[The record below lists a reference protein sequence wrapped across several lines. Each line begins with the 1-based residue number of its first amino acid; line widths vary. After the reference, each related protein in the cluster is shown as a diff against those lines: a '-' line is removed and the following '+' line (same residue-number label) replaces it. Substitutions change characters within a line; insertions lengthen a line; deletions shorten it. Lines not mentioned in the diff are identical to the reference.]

1 MLITLNGKI
10 KKKGEKT
17 MLVKR
22 GEANKM
28 YCPFKFSKPASA
40 SKELWQINPEW
51 ICEGSGCMA
60 WQKIVGSR
68 WVGEH
73 GYCGLAGK
81 PLDISTEPR
90 SIHNGPFKKR
100 A

>member
-1 MLITLNGKI
+1 
-10 KKKGEKT
+10 

-22 GEANKM
+22 SEANEM
-28 YCPFKFSKPASA
+28 YCPSKFSKPAS
-40 SKELWQINPEW
+40 KELGPINPEW

-60 WQKIVGSR
+60 WQKIAGSR
-68 WVGEH
+68 WAGEH
-73 GYCGLAGK
+73 GYCGLAGR
-81 PLDISTEPR
+81 PPEISTEPR

>member
-1 MLITLNGKI
+1 MLI
-10 KKKGEKT
+10 KKDA
-17 MLVKR
+17 
-22 GEANKM
+22 ANKM
-28 YCPFKFSKPASA
+28 YCPFKFSKPV
-40 SKELWQINPEW
+40 SKELGQINPEW
-51 ICEGSGCMA
+51 VCEGSGCMA

-68 WVGEH
+68 WTGEH

-81 PLDISTEPR
+81 PSDLSAEPR